1 MQQVFLIAIICIVA
15 FQLFSLSFGNVINY
29 DEREERLLELFK
41 YMQDPYIRDVFQPP
55 VLVLVAMQSSGKSS
69 LVEMIVGY
77 PITYTANKAAT
88 RCPVRYIIRRSTS
101 STPTAKFNGQAV
113 QIHEVLDMVK
123 GHMQMLGEKGSF
135 SNIELL
141 VEISSDR
148 SMNMDIIDLPGFPEP
163 NAKHY
168 NETVKLIKETTMNP
182 GTILVCMAD
191 RTKLDKEV
199 HFDRNELKKI
209 LGTYLNNDHIFINNY
224 MNLAIPRISSIEDFN
239 SYFHN
244 FNNGNEYYVMLNP
257 HSIDL
262 SRKTYDERLEI
273 ISNIRNYEEMKFYD
287 EHVKRIEKMDHS
299 GKIHSSYRNK
309 VGIMNTVQSIQSL
322 LERQTLKQLPRI
334 RLALQDQLTT
344 VKNEIDSLHQA
355 IEANDPITVRNAYTE
370 YVSDYVSSLRAI
382 LDFVSQ
388 TVYNKD
394 LELEAVLEPNDL
406 GMTIEEEIIAANGG
420 SLVNSFPHSFDLI
433 ALKKSLTSGKFR
445 VTTTS
450 LIKTLD
456 MKTAGTAA
464 IRRAVKLFGL
474 YIFLTPPYNGTDAEY
489 LSSTQDRNVRGK
501 ATVQKAIEYFVE
513 KNSRSL
519 SNSVEWFCNHIKY
532 LIIRHHNDAEKFQ
545 LNISKHKGIS
555 THQKFHNLIRDK
567 FIEKV
572 STVIGKIR
580 TTILEM
586 ITDFAGGVEAD
597 AHVKMAI
604 FLTQLPFEHDTC
616 TKKVNDPLRSPS
628 FENLTNPTGNRLLD
642 FEPYVVWDKV
652 TVDEAIVDEC
662 SAFKSLTDMLTKSSK
677 TFNIVDVIHGGLV
690 TPQDQDVN
698 QVIRQEIDSQV
709 SKHTFLAKFHVW
721 SAFERSIEARVLKYL
736 ADQYLNAFQT
746 DINKVLFNLTTETIE
761 QWIGDPNMLKG
772 LKNKLLLA
780 DKRLN
785 TLNNL
790 KNSIEQF
797 SKIVEPL
804 DYLTKLNHPDE
815 TVSKFSNDTATPN
828 PQLNNPNIDPVV
840 QEEAI
845 IYGKNVFNNI

>member
-1 MQQVFLIAIICIVA
+1 MSPVLLIALMCIVTS
-15 FQLFSLSFGNVINY
+15 QLFSLSFGNFINS

-88 RCPVRYIIRRSTS
+88 RCPVRYIIRRSTG
-101 STPTAKFNGQAV
+101 STPTAKFNGQSV

-123 GHMQMLGEKGSF
+123 DHMKMLSEKDIF

-148 SMNMDIIDLPGFPEP
+148 SMNMDIIDLPGFPVP
-163 NAKHY
+163 NEKHY

-182 GTILVCMAD
+182 GTILVCMTD
-191 RTKLDKEV
+191 RTKLDNAV
-199 HFDRNELKKI
+199 HFDRKELIKI

-262 SRKTYDERLEI
+262 TRKTYDERLEI

-299 GKIHSSYRNK
+299 GKIHPSYRNK
-309 VGIMNTVQSIQSL
+309 VGIMNTVQSIQNL
-322 LERQTLKQLPRI
+322 LERETLKQLPRI
-334 RLALQDQLTT
+334 RLALQDQLTA
-344 VKNEIDSLHQA
+344 VKNEIDGLHQA
-355 IEANDPITVRNAYTE
+355 VEANDPITVRNAYTE

-420 SLVNSFPHSFDLI
+420 SLINSFPHSFDLI
-433 ALKKSLTSGKFR
+433 ALKKSLSSGKIR
-445 VTTTS
+445 AS
-450 LIKTLD
+450 PEGLIKTLD

-616 TKKVNDPLRSPS
+616 TKTVNNLFRSS
-628 FENLTNPTGNRLLD
+628 NEKDLSVALKRNEKDSHAVWAEAFANDCGEIQALTDFLTN
-642 FEPYVVWDKV
+642 
-652 TVDEAIVDEC
+652 
-662 SAFKSLTDMLTKSSK
+662 SSSI
-677 TFNIVDVIHGGLV
+677 FSIVDVIDGGFV

-709 SKHTFLAKFHVW
+709 QRHTFLAKFHVW
-721 SAFERSIEARVLKYL
+721 
-736 ADQYLNAFQT
+736 
-746 DINKVLFNLTTETIE
+746 
-761 QWIGDPNMLKG
+761 
-772 LKNKLLLA
+772 
-780 DKRLN
+780 
-785 TLNNL
+785 
-790 KNSIEQF
+790 
-797 SKIVEPL
+797 
-804 DYLTKLNHPDE
+804 
-815 TVSKFSNDTATPN
+815 
-828 PQLNNPNIDPVV
+828 
-840 QEEAI
+840 
-845 IYGKNVFNNI
+845 